1 MRPPDASDGMCSAGF
16 DGVPAPRVKLRG
28 GVRGRTGGDATR
40 PLPAV
45 ASSRPSRFAND
56 ARGVLAADWPVI
68 DRVPQDAT
76 GWNGRP
82 GAAL

>member
-1 MRPPDASDGMCSAGF
+1 MCSAGF
-16 DGVPAPRVKLRG
+16 EGMPAPRVKLRG

-56 ARGVLAADWPVI
+56 ARGVLAAD
-68 DRVPQDAT
+68 
-76 GWNGRP
+76 
-82 GAAL
+82 